1 MAGIPELKRLERRDT
16 DLELTYEDGSKFT
29 VTYDDLRYSCPCA
42 KCSPLRN
49 EEESSKSLRR
59 EVEAMPAEK
68 PKVRIVG
75 KYALAF
81 EWVQGCSSGIY
92 RFERIWAL
100 ANNQDP
106 DDGRAYVHG
115 VW

>member
-1 MAGIPELKRLERRDT
+1 MADIPELKRLERRDT
-16 DLELTYEDGSKFT
+16 DLELTYGDGSKFT
-29 VTYDDLRYSCPCA
+29 VTYDDLRYACPCA

-49 EEESSKSLRR
+49 DDESSKSLRR
-59 EVEAMPAEK
+59 EVEAMSAEK

-75 KYALAF
+75 KYALGF
-81 EWVQGCSSGIY
+81 EWTQGCSSGIY

-100 ANNQDP
+100 ANNEDP